1 LQPPGRNLQ
10 NHAQIAGS
18 FPSMACLQIFAGS
31 RIKTLQISCGAATL
45 FPVTAL
51 RHRRDLP

>member
-1 LQPPGRNLQ
+1 VGE
-10 NHAQIAGS
+10 I
-18 FPSMACLQIFAGS
+18 
-31 RIKTLQISCGAATL
+31 LQISCGAATL